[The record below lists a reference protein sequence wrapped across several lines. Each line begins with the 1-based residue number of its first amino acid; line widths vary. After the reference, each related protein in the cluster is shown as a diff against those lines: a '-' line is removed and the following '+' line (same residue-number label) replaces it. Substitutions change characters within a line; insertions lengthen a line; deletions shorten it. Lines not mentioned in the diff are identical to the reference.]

1 MEGSNKKRGVHPI
14 WFFVILSIITIILSG
29 ILSLFNFQGTA
40 LDISKSLKSSSSV
53 MTVESLLSIDGF
65 RFIFGECINNFLKFM
80 PLGTLIVGLLG
91 IGVAVKTG
99 LLKSIFS
106 KIAKVL
112 PRRTMF
118 FVFSLLCIIM
128 GFSTD
133 LSYIIMIPIAA
144 ILFTEYKRSQML
156 GMTMAFVSTAAGAN
170 INIFITSLDYS
181 LIELSKSAVNIIDS
195 DYSYGYT
202 GNLFFII
209 VSSLLLALLVSII
222 TEILAR
228 TKPVRIGEEEKQ
240 IDSKLDK
247 KGLKNSF
254 IALFIMIIIFVYS
267 IIPNLPL
274 SGALLDSNQSYYV
287 NKLFS
292 ANSPFVN
299 GILYIVSL
307 AFIICGVIYGI
318 STKQIKSDRDI
329 INSLTNS
336 LNGIGE
342 MLLLIFV
349 SSQFVAL
356 FKYTNI
362 GNIITINIFNF
373 LRHGELSFIV
383 LILFSF
389 LGIAISSLFL
399 TSISTKWTL
408 FVPGLIPAF
417 MKSNITPEFT
427 GAIFRLSS
435 STTSMLTP
443 LLPYFSVFLGF
454 VGLYSRNDFSVKK
467 CYKLLMPYFIGVT
480 VLWLFI
486 IIGWYVLRAP
496 IGPGVYPTI

>member
-202 GNLFFII
+202 GDLFFII

-292 ANSPFVN
+292 ANAPFVN

-307 AFIICGVIYGI
+307 AFIICGIIYGI

-329 INSLTNS
+329 INSLTNTK
-336 LNGIGE
+336 
-342 MLLLIFV
+342 IFG
-349 SSQFVAL
+349 Q
-356 FKYTNI
+356 
-362 GNIITINIFNF
+362 
-373 LRHGELSFIV
+373 
-383 LILFSF
+383 
-389 LGIAISSLFL
+389 
-399 TSISTKWTL
+399 
-408 FVPGLIPAF
+408 
-417 MKSNITPEFT
+417 
-427 GAIFRLSS
+427 
-435 STTSMLTP
+435 
-443 LLPYFSVFLGF
+443 
-454 VGLYSRNDFSVKK
+454 
-467 CYKLLMPYFIGVT
+467 T
-480 VLWLFI
+480 VQI
-486 IIGWYVLRAP
+486 
-496 IGPGVYPTI
+496 

>member
-1 MEGSNKKRGVHPI
+1 
-14 WFFVILSIITIILSG
+14 
-29 ILSLFNFQGTA
+29 
-40 LDISKSLKSSSSV
+40 
-53 MTVESLLSIDGF
+53 
-65 RFIFGECINNFLKFM
+65 
-80 PLGTLIVGLLG
+80 
-91 IGVAVKTG
+91 
-99 LLKSIFS
+99 
-106 KIAKVL
+106 
-112 PRRTMF
+112 
-118 FVFSLLCIIM
+118 
-128 GFSTD
+128 
-133 LSYIIMIPIAA
+133 MIPIAA

-181 LIELSKSAVNIIDS
+181 LIELSKSAVSIIDS

-202 GNLFFII
+202 GDLFFII

-292 ANSPFVN
+292 ANAPFVN